1 MATKKAA
8 RFFIVNPAGAV
19 HEVPE
24 AMAKERLAQ
33 VGYRMA
39 SKTEVEAY
47 LAADVQRFDR
57 PIAEPFNPE
66 PVGVEL

>member
-1 MATKKAA
+1 MAAKKEK

-24 AMAKERLAQ
+24 AIAKERLGQ

-39 SKTEVEAY
+39 TKAEVDAY